1 MENIFSLKFQIMG
14 SYWNTD
20 RLTNGVAAQ
29 ISATGFEDGSYD
41 AEILHDI
48 LPGGGAELADTSCLN
63 LETIATI
70 GEESS
75 KIEQQLYDIEKS
87 NNNDG
92 LLFAK
97 QQKIYVS
104 SRQFRKQMEVFTLL
118 ILRRYMC
125 IYTFITSYLRYIYL
139 FLDFRERWIV
149 YRVPKIYHILQI
161 S

>member
-1 MENIFSLKFQIMG
+1 MG

-63 LETIATI
+63 LESKATI
-70 GEESS
+70 DEESY
-75 KIEQQLYDIEKS
+75 KIEQQFYDIQKS
-87 NNNDG
+87 SNNDG

-97 QQKIYVS
+97 KQKIHVS

-125 IYTFITSYLRYIYL
+125 IIHL
-139 FLDFRERWIV
+139 
-149 YRVPKIYHILQI
+149 
-161 S
+161 

>member
-1 MENIFSLKFQIMG
+1 MG

-48 LPGGGAELADTSCLN
+48 LPGGGAELADTSCLK

-125 IYTFITSYLRYIYL
+125 NTFITSYLRYIYI
-139 FLDFRERWIV
+139 F
-149 YRVPKIYHILQI
+149 I

>member
-1 MENIFSLKFQIMG
+1 MG

-70 GEESS
+70 GEESYH
-75 KIEQQLYDIEKS
+75 IEQQFYDIKKS
-87 NNNDG
+87 SNNDG

-125 IYTFITSYLRYIYL
+125 I
-139 FLDFRERWIV
+139 
-149 YRVPKIYHILQI
+149 
-161 S
+161 

>member
-1 MENIFSLKFQIMG
+1 MG

-70 GEESS
+70 AEESS
-75 KIEQQLYDIEKS
+75 KIEQQFYDIKKS

-92 LLFAK
+92 LSFAK
-97 QQKIYVS
+97 QQKIHVF

-118 ILRRYMC
+118 IFRKYMC
-125 IYTFITSYLRYIYL
+125 I
-139 FLDFRERWIV
+139 
-149 YRVPKIYHILQI
+149 
-161 S
+161 

>member
-1 MENIFSLKFQIMG
+1 MG

-63 LETIATI
+63 PETIVTI
-70 GEESS
+70 NEESL
-75 KIEQQLYDIEKS
+75 KLEQQFSDIVRP
-87 NNNDG
+87 NYNDD

-97 QQKIYVS
+97 RQKIHVS
-104 SRQFRKQMEVFTLL
+104 SRQFRKQMEVFKLL
-118 ILRRYMC
+118 ILEIYIC
-125 IYTFITSYLRYIYL
+125 IL
-139 FLDFRERWIV
+139 FVNL
-149 YRVPKIYHILQI
+149 
-161 S
+161 

>member
-1 MENIFSLKFQIMG
+1 MG

-63 LETIATI
+63 RDTIATI
-70 GEESS
+70 NEESS
-75 KIEQQLYDIEKS
+75 KMEQQFYDIVRS
-87 NNNDG
+87 NYNDE

-97 QQKIYVS
+97 WQRIHVS
-104 SRQFRKQMEVFTLL
+104 SRQFRKQMEVLTVL
-118 ILRRYMC
+118 ILESHTCVYK
-125 IYTFITSYLRYIYL
+125 YL
-139 FLDFRERWIV
+139 FV
-149 YRVPKIYHILQI
+149 N